1 MTGVGMA
8 VFDLDGTLLEHGA
21 LTGEA
26 VRMLRALRRNGVR
39 VVIATGRHRG
49 TVPLRLQ
56 SPRLADYLICSNGAV
71 VAPTKGAPL
80 LEKAL
85 SGQDLR
91 ALMALGE
98 SFGCRYAVSAGHSTF
113 LSRREPLRRRKTDGG
128 SDTRKYFW
136 RYYMYP
142 LHSRITKS
150 WEAFLQWPDARAE
163 KVVCTTADPAAEMAF
178 RALVEADDRFTATGS
193 NQAAE
198 VTAKGVSKGSA
209 LRFLAERLNVGRDAI
224 VAFGND
230 DNDLSLR
237 AAAGR
242 FVAARVSTPAA
253 LQAAD
258 EVADSIPQVALALCI
273 SPIGKEVKRS
283 W

>member
-1 MTGVGMA
+1 MTGVQMA

-21 LTGEA
+21 LTRA
-26 VRMLRALRRNGVR
+26 AIRMLKALRQNGVL

-56 SPRLADYLICSNGAV
+56 SPRLVDYIICANGAV
-71 VAPTKGAPL
+71 VAPPKGTPL
-80 LEKAL
+80 LEKTL
-85 SGQDLR
+85 SGAELK

-98 SFGCRYAVSAGHSTF
+98 GFGCRYAVSLGRRTF

-128 SDTRKYFW
+128 SDTKKYFW

-142 LHSRITKS
+142 LHSRTVES
-150 WEAFLQWPDARAE
+150 WEDFLRRPAARAE
-163 KVVCTTADPAAEMAF
+163 KVVCTCRSIENDLAF
-178 RALVEADDRFTATGS
+178 RAAAEADGRFTATGS

-198 VTAKGVSKGSA
+198 ITARGISKGSA
-209 LRFLAERLNVGRDAI
+209 LGLLTKQLGIPREAV

-237 AAAGR
+237 PYAGR
-242 FVAARVSTPAA
+242 FVASRGSSPAA
-253 LQAAD
+253 LDGAD
-258 EVADSIPQVALALCI
+258 EVADSIPRAALRLCL
-273 SPIGKEVKRS
+273 GWDEKGAKA
-283 W
+283 